1 MKFTPDTSNF
11 SAGYITEDGEYTFKI
26 YGTKEVVGQ
35 KGEGLAIQLACVD
48 TGNTMR
54 ETIWNTKG
62 AKHRATRLAIAMGTR
77 IKQGED
83 VEIGDADIGN
93 QFKCTVK
100 MGEPKNGVSYA
111 EIARF
116 DDGPHGYLYYKDG
129 DEPEQPTPAAP
140 APDKAIE
147 DEGGDEW

>member
-11 SAGYITEDGEYTFKI
+11 SAGYITEDGDYTFKS

-77 IKQGED
+77 IQQGED
-83 VEIGDADIGN
+83 VEISDADIGN

-111 EIARF
+111 EISRF

-129 DEPEQPTPAAP
+129 DEPAATTPAAP
-140 APDKAIE
+140 APDKAFE
-147 DEGGDEW
+147 YDGGDVW